1 MPARRSDR
9 LGAYRAKRAAERT
22 PEPFGGE
29 RVGPGHLF
37 VVQQHAARRT
47 HYDFRLEMHGVLWSW
62 AVPKGPSSNP
72 DDKRLAV
79 HVEDHPLDYAEFEGR
94 IPEGNYGAGAVILWD
109 RGLWVPL
116 TDADRGLA
124 EGKLLFELR
133 GHKLRGRWTLVRTRE
148 NWLLI
153 KERDEWAGEEGTEG
167 YPRDSVLSGLTLDEL
182 ASGADRGE
190 PVRAE
195 LRGLH
200 APERVVRA
208 RDVKVM
214 LAVSRERPFSRAGWV
229 FELKYDGYRMI
240 AGKEGERVVLVS
252 RKGRDITATFPEIA
266 RAVGALP
273 FERLVLDGEVVVH
286 DETGMPSFARLQ
298 KRGRLT
304 RATAVAR
311 AAVELPATL
320 YVIDLLGFESFD
332 VRPLPLTQ
340 RKRILKDVLPTVGPL
355 RYSEHV
361 DEHGER
367 LYEQIC
373 AMGLE
378 GVVAKAAGA
387 RYRGGRSHD
396 WVKIKAEKTDDFVV
410 VGFTEPKGTRAGFG
424 ALHVAQ
430 FLGGRLRYAG
440 RVGSGFTQRELDDV
454 RAQLTRVARED
465 PPCEIPAEVD
475 TGVVAHWVEP
485 QLVCEVRF
493 KERTEQGLLRAPV
506 FLRFRD
512 DKQPAECMRE
522 VVDSTEPAAVAEREA
537 PRAVPFTN
545 LDKVFWPSAGYT
557 KGDLIAYYRGVA
569 EWLLP
574 YLRERPLVLT
584 RYPDG
589 IEGKSFFQK
598 DAPDYVPEWIRLERI
613 WSEDAQREVRYFV
626 VEDAESLLY
635 VVNLGTI
642 PLHVWSSRVGSLE
655 RPDWCILDL
664 DPKEAPFRHV
674 VKTARAIRALCRD
687 IALPSFV
694 KTSGASGLHVLIPLG
709 RQVTHAQSRTLAEL
723 LARVIVAEL
732 PDVTTVTRALR
743 ERHGRVYIDYVQNGH
758 GRLLVAPFAVRPLP
772 GAPVSMPLRWREV
785 SGKLDPRRLTIANAA
800 KRMRALKGDP
810 LRALLELKPDLQA
823 ALEHLSERLNAAEDS
838 PHRAQRKKH
847 GGHRG
852 KRRVKG
858 QKRATQGAE

>member
-9 LGAYRAKRAAERT
+9 LAAYRAKRRAERT

-29 RVGPGHLF
+29 RAGPGHLF

-62 AVPKGPSSNP
+62 AVPKGPSPNP
-72 DDKRLAV
+72 EEKRLAV

-116 TDADRGLA
+116 ADADQGLA

-133 GHKLRGRWTLVRTRE
+133 GYKLRGRWTLVRTRE

-153 KERDEWAGEEGTEG
+153 KERDEWARAEGTES

-182 ASGADRGE
+182 ADGADPAR
-190 PVRAE
+190 PIRAE
-195 LRGLH
+195 LGRLG
-200 APERVVRA
+200 APERALRA

-214 LAVSRERPFSRAGWV
+214 LAVSRDRPFSRAGWV
-229 FELKYDGYRMI
+229 FELKYDGYRLV
-240 AGKEGERVVLVS
+240 AGKESDRVVLLS
-252 RKGRDITATFPEIA
+252 RNGRDLTATFPEIA
-266 RAVGALP
+266 RAVRALP
-273 FERLVLDGEVVVH
+273 FERFVLDGEVVVH

-298 KRGRLT
+298 RRGRLT
-304 RATAVAR
+304 RATAIAR

-320 YVIDLLGFESFD
+320 YVIDLLGFGDYD

-340 RKRILKDVLPTVGPL
+340 RKRLLKEVLPSVGPL

-361 DEHGER
+361 AEHGEQ

-378 GVVAKAAGA
+378 GVVAKAADA
-387 RYRGGRSHD
+387 RYRGGRSRD
-396 WVKIKAEKTDDFVV
+396 WVKIKAEKTDDFVI
-410 VGFTEPKGTRAGFG
+410 VGFTEPKGARSGFG

-430 FLGGRLRYAG
+430 FVDDRLRYAG
-440 RVGSGFTQRELDDV
+440 RVGSGFTERELEDV
-454 RAQLTRVARED
+454 HARLTRAARQD
-465 PPCEIPAEVD
+465 PPCEIPADVD
-475 TGVVAHWVEP
+475 TGTVAHWVEP

-512 DKQPAECMRE
+512 DKSPEECRHEAAEAAE
-522 VVDSTEPAAVAEREA
+522 PPAAPEPEA
-537 PRAVPFTN
+537 PRSVAFTN
-545 LDKVFWPSAGYT
+545 LDKVFWPAEGYT
-557 KGDLIAYYRGVA
+557 KGDLIDYHRGVA

-574 YLRERPLVLT
+574 YLRDRPLVLT

-598 DAPDYVPEWIRLERI
+598 DAPDFVPEWIRLERI
-613 WSEDAQREVRYFV
+613 WSDDAQREVKYFV
-626 VEDAESLLY
+626 VGDVESLLY
-635 VVNLGTI
+635 IVNLGTI
-642 PLHVWSSRVGSLE
+642 PLHVWSSRVESLE

-664 DPKEAPFRHV
+664 DPKEAPFKHV
-674 VKTARAIRALCRD
+674 VGTARAIRALCRD

-709 RQVTHAQSRTLAEL
+709 RQVTHEQSRTLAEL

-732 PDVTTVTRALR
+732 PDIATVTRAVR
-743 ERHGRVYIDYVQNGH
+743 EREGRVYIDYVQNGR
-758 GRLLVAPFAVRPLP
+758 GRLLVAPFAVRARP

-785 SGKLDPRRLTIANAA
+785 TGRLDPRRFTIANAA

-810 LRALLELKPDLQA
+810 LRAVLDLKPDLKE
-823 ALEHLSERLNAAEDS
+823 ALAHLSERLNAAQE
-838 PHRAQRKKH
+838 KI
-847 GGHRG
+847 
-852 KRRVKG
+852 
-858 QKRATQGAE
+858 